1 MTYAR
6 TSTRIKK
13 CGINIEACTKW
24 TCTDQVEHKWIKLSN
39 HGVTGQPV
47 SHRWIELGLLTH
59 DVVSAALGQNN
70 VWFRPSFCQCLQKE
84 KEFLSDK
91 YQISYKFLSDKSDKS
106 KLMYLIFEFLHAI
119 QLVIPNNRELKQE
132 NDKRLKQ
139 LEEKNLS
146 DATKMVKEHLD
157 RIAQHNYVPINDKR
171 YGCKM
176 CESLPTYY
184 DDFKAIRKD

>member
-1 MTYAR
+1 VKSNVQFLRFRFPTAFQVRASRINTTTYL
-6 TSTRIKK
+6 
-13 CGINIEACTKW
+13 
-24 TCTDQVEHKWIKLSN
+24 LSFN
-39 HGVTGQPV
+39 
-47 SHRWIELGLLTH
+47 S
-59 DVVSAALGQNN
+59 
-70 VWFRPSFCQCLQKE
+70 
-84 KEFLSDK
+84 
-91 YQISYKFLSDKSDKS
+91 ISYCDA
-106 KLMYLIFEFLHAI
+106 AI
-119 QLVIPNNRELKQE
+119 QLFIQNNRELKQE

-184 DDFKAIRKD
+184 DDFKAIRKGPERLRIYHSNPNYQKEMDEYKGGLRPEEPRRKTVCYIDPRELSPAIRAKLHKEGKVLLYK